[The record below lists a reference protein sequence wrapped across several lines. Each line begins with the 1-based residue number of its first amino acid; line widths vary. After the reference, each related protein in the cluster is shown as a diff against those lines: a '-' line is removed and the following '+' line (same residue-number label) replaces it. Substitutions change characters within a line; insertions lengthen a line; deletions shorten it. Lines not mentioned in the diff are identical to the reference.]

1 MKIRFIINPIS
12 GTGKQ
17 KYIEKKIKNNL
28 QFTYDIFYTKK
39 QGDATKLSYKA
50 IKENIDVIV
59 AVGGD
64 GTVNECAKALIGSNV
79 GIGVI
84 PCGSGNGFANHI
96 GMSSTIIKAIIQLN
110 TSKFSII
117 DSCSVNGEKF
127 VNVSGIGFDSHIAN
141 LFGKNKKRG
150 LSNYMRIIIKEL
162 FYSPQFYT
170 IEYNNI
176 KKKIKAY
183 LIAFANASQYGN
195 NYTISPTAKID
206 DQLIDFV
213 IIKELPLCK
222 IPSLLLRLITGRLYL
237 SKYVEIIKS
246 EKMVINTNVKLIHL
260 DGEPKKFESPITIK
274 SNPKSLKIFSPYEK
288 R

>member
-96 GMSSTIIKAIIQLN
+96 GMNSTIAKAIIQLN
-110 TSKFSII
+110 TSKFSLI
-117 DSCSVNGEKF
+117 DSCSVNGETF
-127 VNVSGIGFDSHIAN
+127 VNVSGIGFDAHIAN
-141 LFGKNKKRG
+141 LFGKDKKRG
-150 LSNYMRIIIKEL
+150 LSNYMKIIIKEL

-170 IEYNNI
+170 IEYNDI
-176 KKKIKAY
+176 KKKIRAY

-213 IIKELPLCK
+213 IIKEFPLYK
-222 IPSLLLRLITGRLYL
+222 IPLLLLRLITGRLYL

-246 EKMVINTNVKLIHL
+246 EKMVINTNIKLIHI
-260 DGEPKKFESPITIK
+260 DGEPKKFESPIIIK

>member
-17 KYIEKKIKNNL
+17 KDIEKKIKNNL
-28 QFTYDIFYTKK
+28 EFSYDIFYTKK
-39 QGDATKLSYKA
+39 QGDATELSYKA
-50 IKENIDVIV
+50 IKENIDIIV

-64 GTVNECAKALIGSNV
+64 GTVNECVKGLIGSNI
-79 GIGVI
+79 GIGVL

-96 GMSSTIIKAIIQLN
+96 GMNNNISKAIHQLN
-110 TSKFSII
+110 SSKFSLI
-117 DSCSVNGEKF
+117 DSCSVNGEIF
-127 VNVSGIGFDSHIAN
+127 VNVSGIGFDAHIAN
-141 LFGKNKKRG
+141 LFEKNKKRG
-150 LSNYMRIIIKEL
+150 LSNYMKIIIKEL

-213 IIKELPLCK
+213 IIKDFPLYK
-222 IPSLLLRLITGRLYL
+222 IPSLLLRLITGRIYL

-246 EKMVINTNVKLIHL
+246 EKMIINTNTKLIHL
-260 DGEPKKFESPITIK
+260 DGEPKEFENPITIK
-274 SNPKSLKIFSPYEK
+274 SKPKSLKIFSPYEK
-288 R
+288 K